1 MKHLKFGV
9 FGLGVLVAIVTAISS
24 LSAQDVRRDGRPS
37 TRIRPAM
44 PDEFSLRASGNQ
56 LGVMVSD
63 PSTRQSPQADPGSLR
78 TGVVVDE
85 VHPDSPAE
93 KAGLKAGD
101 VIVEYDGERVRSAR
115 QFTRLVQ
122 ETPEGRTVAIGLM
135 RDGKKQTVNAV
146 PEAGRM
152 TWNFGPEVDRA
163 LREVERGMRGFRFDV
178 PAPYFDFRFDERDRG
193 IEPNNRE
200 PRRFEYRLPD
210 EFRFPVPGFP
220 FPTSRGRLGVS
231 VQSMTSEL
239 AEYFGAKNG
248 GALVSS
254 VTRESAAAKAGI
266 KAGDV
271 IVSVNGKSVSDA
283 DDLTRELEDISGDLT
298 IIVLRDK
305 KEMTLQATIERPRPT
320 APRAGS
326 RPGAIL

>member
-1 MKHLKFGV
+1 MEGKGRPNMKNLKFGV
-9 FGLGVLVAIVTAISS
+9 FGLGLLAAIVTAIAS
-24 LSAQDVRRDGRPS
+24 LSAQGAQVERQPRPDRNVMLLDGRGS
-37 TRIRPAM
+37 
-44 PDEFSLRASGNQ
+44 Q

-63 PSTRQSPQADPGSLR
+63 VDTKTT
-78 TGVVVDE
+78 TGGVKIDE
-85 VHPDSPAE
+85 VNEDSPAE
-93 KAGLKAGD
+93 KAGIKAGD
-101 VIVEYDGERVRSAR
+101 VVVEYDGERVRSAR

-163 LREVERGMRGFRFDV
+163 LREAERGMRGFRFEV

-193 IEPNNRE
+193 VEPNNRE

-210 EFRFPVPGFP
+210 EMMP
-220 FPTSRGRLGVS
+220 FIGRSRGRLGVS
-231 VQSMTSEL
+231 VQSLTDDLE
-239 AEYFGAKNG
+239 EYFGAKNG

-271 IVSVNGKSVSDA
+271 IVSVNGRSVSDA
-283 DDLTRELEDISGDLT
+283 DDLISELEDISGDVT
-298 IIVLRDK
+298 IVVLRDK
-305 KEMTLQATIERPRPT
+305 KEMTLKATIEARDSSPRVIR
-320 APRAGS
+320 PRAGS
-326 RPGAIL
+326 RPGLIL